1 MTTATQFDLNAF
13 TRAMEARDA
22 AGQLAAYGDDATITT
37 VDATHPPSNPDV
49 LRGREAI
56 GGMLSDVASRPMTH
70 EVTEAMQDGDRIAIQ
85 LACRYDDGT
94 RVLCS
99 CVGRVRD
106 GKIAEQTIVQ
116 AWDS

>member
-22 AGQLAAYGDDATITT
+22 DGQLAAYHDDATITA
-37 VDATHPPSNPDV
+37 VDATHPPSSPDV
-49 LRGREAI
+49 LTGREAI
-56 GGMLSDVASRPMTH
+56 GGMLADVASRPMTH
-70 EVTEAMQDGDRIAIQ
+70 EVTEAMRDGDRIAIQ

-99 CVGRVRD
+99 SVARLRD
-106 GKIAEQTIVQ
+106 GKIAEQTLVQ

>member
-1 MTTATQFDLNAF
+1 MTTATQFDLGAF
-13 TRAMEARDA
+13 TKAMEARDA
-22 AGQLAAYGDDATITT
+22 DGQLAAYSDDATVTT
-37 VDATHPPSNPDV
+37 VDATHPPSSPDV

-56 GGMLSDVASRPMTH
+56 GSMLSDVASRPMTH
-70 EVTEAMQDGDRIAIQ
+70 EVTEAMQAGDRIAIQ

-106 GKIAEQTIVQ
+106 GKIAEQTTVQ